1 MGIVEAAAETA
12 VESVAGTA
20 VTTAA
25 GGSVLPWVLLGAVV
39 LVAGAALFGYV
50 EGHRAEEA
58 KFNLYKSQQ
67 AAAAEKQVAANKS
80 ALLAQQ
86 TVDAAQMA
94 KINQT
99 RGVQLNEITQRR
111 DALLTANRDLTQRLY
126 VRTASASRQPAGVL
140 QTGAGGTV
148 DAQAGAAA
156 LDQRSSQFFID
167 EFSAAD
173 QLAAA
178 YAALQQVIL
187 HDRAVCNGSIPGI
200 TQAATTA
207 Q

>member
-1 MGIVEAAAETA
+1 MGIVTTAAETA
-12 VESVAGTA
+12 VEGAT
-20 VTTAA
+20 
-25 GGSVLPWVLLGAVV
+25 GGSVLPWVLLGGIVV
-39 LVAGAALFGYV
+39 IAGAALFGYV

-80 ALLAQQ
+80 ALFVQQ
-86 TVDAAQMA
+86 QADAAAVA

-99 RGVQLNEITQRR
+99 HAENLNEITQRR
-111 DALLTANRDLTQRLY
+111 DALLAANRSLAQRLY
-126 VRTASASRQPAGVL
+126 VRTADAGKQPAGVFK
-140 QTGAGGTV
+140 TGASGTV

-173 QLAAA
+173 QLAAD

-187 HDRAVCNGSIPGI
+187 HDREVCNGSVPGV
-200 TQAATTA
+200 TQAA